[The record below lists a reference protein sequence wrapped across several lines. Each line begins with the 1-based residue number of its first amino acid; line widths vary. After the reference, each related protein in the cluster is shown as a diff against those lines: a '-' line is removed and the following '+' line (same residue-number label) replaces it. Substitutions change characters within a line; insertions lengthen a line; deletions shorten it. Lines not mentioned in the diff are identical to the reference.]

1 VEFRDAVKAVFG
13 KIKQRVGVYWREIGA
28 YQSVFSPFNGQLY
41 ANEVCRA
48 CIRTLAEHTSKAN
61 AKVVNDKRLENLLNI
76 RPNMYMNGKDFLY
89 KCRTLYEI
97 HNTLFIYINRD
108 DAGKCIGLYPVPQ
121 CASEAI
127 DVDGELFMKFHLPS
141 GDTLTASWKD
151 LAVLRKD
158 YNSSDIYG
166 DDNTAI
172 NSSLDL
178 LNTAQQ
184 GMGNAIKSTANL
196 RGILKSTKAMLSP
209 EDAKMQKDRF
219 VSDYLTMSN
228 GSGIASLDAT
238 QEFKELNIQPQIA
251 NYKNVEELRNN
262 IYRYYR
268 TNEDAITNQ
277 LVGDKAD
284 SFYEGGV
291 EPFLIAFSLELS
303 YKIYTDRQRT
313 FGNNITYESNRM
325 QYMTIASKLA
335 LVQMVDRES
344 MTINE
349 WRFVMNLAP
358 LPDGD
363 RTISWQNPQKTQKVG
378 EENANQNGQGISGN
392 EPADPDSSGKAATK

>member
-1 VEFRDAVKAVFG
+1 MFG

-268 TNEDAITNQ
+268 TNEEAITNQ

-284 SFYEGGV
+284 SFYEGGI
-291 EPFLIAFSLELS
+291 EPFLIALSLELS

-313 FGNNITYESNRM
+313 YGNSVTYESNRM
-325 QYMTIASKLA
+325 QFMTIAAKLQ
-335 LVQMVDRES
+335 LVQLMDRG
-344 MTINE
+344 
-349 WRFVMNLAP
+349 VMNANQMAQVFNLSP
-358 LPDGD
+358 VPGGD
-363 RTISWQNPQKTQKVG
+363 VYRLWQNPQKELTKG
-378 EENANQNGQGISGN
+378 DDDSANQNGQGVSGD
-392 EPADPDSSGKAATK
+392 EPTDSNGSGKAATK